1 MTLRMP
7 QIIIY
12 VQVAPSFKLTTLA
25 TTLMIIVIKI
35 LKMPNLGTTG
45 RKHGVTWK
53 VVTFT

>member
-1 MTLRMP
+1 MP